1 MTAFDQAWSLVKA
14 PIDVYSDRGRVR
26 EVGDDEML
34 YSGGDFRDYPR
45 YYSDDPDVALHY
57 ALYGSAVPYTDMRG
71 IRDTEG
77 KPIPSMRR
85 TIPSISIIDPRDF
98 QEPDIG
104 FMQEDPYSP
113 GIGVMDEDNMGERL
127 SHDRVVE
134 LLRDYIDEGRYR
146 GVIGGTTGE
155 LFTPEQRL
163 RHAKDALSRLMA
175 YRDNESLERFN
186 FSPPSYEM
194 DDDVFRTSE
203 YDDFME
209 TLGHEDSLVE
219 MLGEWDDLEDW
230 QRKAAIKAGLS
241 EDDWI

>member
-1 MTAFDQAWSLVKA
+1 MTAFDRAWRLVKA

-26 EVGDDEML
+26 EIGDDEML
-34 YSGGDFRDYPR
+34 YSGGDFKDNPR
-45 YYSDDPDVALHY
+45 YYSGDPDIALHY
-57 ALYGSAVPYTDMRG
+57 ALYGSAVPYVDSFGR
-71 IRDTEG
+71 RDTSG
-77 KPIPSMRR
+77 KAIPPMRR

-98 QEPDIG
+98 QEPYIG
-104 FMQEDPYSP
+104 IMQEDPYSP
-113 GIGVMDEDNMGERL
+113 GIGVMDDDYMGERL
-127 SHDRVVE
+127 PHDRVVE
-134 LLRDYIDEGRYR
+134 LIQEYIDEGRYR
-146 GVIGGTTGE
+146 GAIGGTTGE

-186 FSPPSYEM
+186 SSPPSYEM

-203 YDDFME
+203 YDNFME
-209 TLGHEDSLVE
+209 TLGHDDSLVE

-230 QRKAAIKAGLS
+230 QRKIAIEAGLS

>member
-1 MTAFDQAWSLVKA
+1 MTAFDQAWLVVKA

-26 EVGDDEML
+26 EIGDDEML
-34 YSGGDFRDYPR
+34 FSGGDFREEPR
-45 YYSDDPDVALHY
+45 YYSNDPDIALHY
-57 ALYGSAVPYTDMRG
+57 ALYGSAIPYTDYRG
-71 IRDTEG
+71 RRDTGG
-77 KPIPSMRR
+77 KAIPPMRR

-98 QEPDIG
+98 QESEFGI
-104 FMQEDPYSP
+104 MQEDPYSP

-134 LLRDYIDEGRYR
+134 LLREYIDEGRYR
-146 GVIGGTTGE
+146 GALGGTTGE

-186 FSPPSYEM
+186 SSPPSYEM

-209 TLGHEDSLVE
+209 TLGHDDSMVE

-230 QRKAAIKAGLS
+230 QRKAAEEVGYS

>member
-1 MTAFDQAWSLVKA
+1 MTAFDQAWLVVKA

-34 YSGGDFRDYPR
+34 YSGGDFRDDPR
-45 YYSDDPDVALHY
+45 YYSDDPDIALHY
-57 ALYGSAVPYTDMRG
+57 ALYGSAIPYTDYRG
-71 IRDTEG
+71 RRDTGG
-77 KPIPSMRR
+77 KAIPPMRR

-134 LLRDYIDEGRYR
+134 LLREYIDEGRYR
-146 GVIGGTTGE
+146 GALGGTTGE

-186 FSPPSYEM
+186 SSPPSYEM

-209 TLGHEDSLVE
+209 TLGHDDSMVE

-230 QRKAAIKAGLS
+230 QRKAAEEVGYS